1 MSVRI
6 AKIDCRGKDD
16 GELSALADLLIR
28 EDSPAESS
36 DMRAIEDSVAAIICD
51 VRERGDAAVLEYTER
66 FDKAVLASDA
76 IELSRSE
83 RDEAYERFSLEQP
96 ELLETLELAAKRIAA
111 YHAQQQIADF
121 SLNERKD
128 GGENG
133 GIAGREAAA
142 GVRIGQR
149 VLPLERV
156 GVYVPG
162 GTAAYPSTVLMNVI
176 PAKIAGVSEVVMV
189 SPPDKN
195 GELNAAVLAAAKIAG
210 ADRVLRIGGAQAVA
224 ALAYGTESIPRVNKI
239 TGPGNIYVA
248 TAKKQ
253 VFGRVDID
261 MIAGPSEIL
270 IIADDTAN
278 AKFVAADM
286 LSQAEHDKMA
296 SAILITDDESFA
308 HMVEVELLNQ
318 LSELPRAEIAEASVE
333 NRGKIIL
340 VDNLDAALH
349 IANDLAPE
357 HLELMCDNPFEMM
370 KKIRNAGSIFLGK
383 YTPEPLGDYLAGP
396 NHTLPTSGTAK
407 FSSPLSVYDFLKRSS
422 YIAFSREALCDIG
435 EHVVRFATAEGL
447 DAHGKAVAVRMREEK

>member
-83 RDEAYERFSLEQP
+83 RDEAYERFALEQP

-195 GELNAAVLAAAKIAG
+195 GELNDAVLAAAKIAG

-318 LSELPRAEIAEASVE
+318 LSELPAGDRKSV
-333 NRGKIIL
+333 
-340 VDNLDAALH
+340 V
-349 IANDLAPE
+349 
-357 HLELMCDNPFEMM
+357 
-370 KKIRNAGSIFLGK
+370 
-383 YTPEPLGDYLAGP
+383 
-396 NHTLPTSGTAK
+396 
-407 FSSPLSVYDFLKRSS
+407 
-422 YIAFSREALCDIG
+422 
-435 EHVVRFATAEGL
+435 
-447 DAHGKAVAVRMREEK
+447 

>member
-1 MSVRI
+1 MGVNI
-6 AKIDCRGKDD
+6 LKIDCRGKDYS
-16 GELSALADLLIR
+16 ELSALTDLLIR
-28 EDSPAESS
+28 EDSPADSS
-36 DMRAIEDSVAAIICD
+36 DMRAIEDSVAAIIRD
-51 VRERGDAAVLEYTER
+51 VRERGDVAVLEYTER
-66 FDKAVLASDA
+66 FDGAIFTSDA
-76 IELSRSE
+76 IELSRE
-83 RDEAYERFSLEQP
+83 ELDEAYRRFSDASP

-111 YHAQQQIADF
+111 YHAQQRIADF
-121 SLNERKD
+121 RLDE
-128 GGENG
+128 GED
-133 GIAGREAAA
+133 AAA
-142 GVRIGQR
+142 GIQIGQR

-189 SPPDKN
+189 SPP
-195 GELNAAVLAAAKIAG
+195 GEDGKLNDAVVAAAKIAG

-224 ALAYGTESIPRVNKI
+224 ALAYGTESILRVDKI

-270 IIADDTAN
+270 IIADETAN

-296 SAILITDDESFA
+296 SAVLITNDEFLA
-308 HMVEVELLNQ
+308 QAAE
-318 LSELPRAEIAEASVE
+318 SELMEQLAELSRTEIAEASIA

-340 VDNLDAALH
+340 VDDLDAAVH

-357 HLELMCDNPFEMM
+357 HLELMCDKAFETM
-370 KKIRNAGSIFLGK
+370 KKIKNAGSIFLGK

-396 NHTLPTSGTAK
+396 NHTLPTSGTAR

-422 YIAFSREALCDIG
+422 YIEFSREALCDIG

-447 DAHGKAVAVRMREEK
+447 DAHGKAVAVRVDEKYAEDKI